1 MTSPERFVNEIP
13 QPGAII
19 ALVIGLTQDPWPKN
33 AAEKD
38 AMFARLGLRNGKQF
52 TRNSA
57 DNFAEHFNLEIEAE
71 GAPVF
76 ATSTE
81 MDGVLT
87 SVHLQLR
94 VAVASADPEATQC
107 FEAIISRLT
116 ELYGEPTIP
125 WHGQRFLR
133 RIWNVDDIDIDV
145 HYGND
150 NRSSLMIG
158 VQDERIFAEVEAYAR
173 DN

>member
-1 MTSPERFVNEIP
+1 MTSLERFRSEIP

-19 ALVIGLTQDPWPKN
+19 TLVSGLTQDPWPKT

-38 AMFARLGLRNGKQF
+38 AMFTRLGWRHGNQF

-81 MDGVLT
+81 KDGLLT

-94 VAVASADPEATQC
+94 VAVAPPDPEATQC
-107 FEAIISRLT
+107 FEAIIRRLT

-133 RIWNVDDIDIDV
+133 RIWNVNGIDIDV